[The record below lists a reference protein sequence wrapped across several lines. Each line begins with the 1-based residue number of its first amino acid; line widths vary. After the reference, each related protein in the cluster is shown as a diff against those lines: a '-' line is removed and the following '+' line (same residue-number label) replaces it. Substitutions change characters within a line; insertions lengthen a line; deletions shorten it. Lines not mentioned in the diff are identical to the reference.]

1 MKRKLSNVFPYTNT
15 RAPVQTDSQTHTH
28 VRVYTPTHIHT
39 RAHRNTHT
47 PIHKCSQT
55 SSALWCKIFG
65 QHVIRFYYISTS
77 SGCLYFPFLS
87 CILCDQVC
95 RHLQWNLCSALGGY
109 RSLLLS
115 FFFLPL
121 FLPSFIL
128 QYSCTLQCG
137 FILPDLQL

>member
-1 MKRKLSNVFPYTNT
+1 MFSHPQTHVRPYK
-15 RAPVQTDSQTHTH
+15 QTGKHTHTH

-39 RAHRNTHT
+39 RAQRNTHT

-65 QHVIRFYYISTS
+65 QHVICFYYISTS
-77 SGCLYFPFLS
+77 SGCLSFPFVS
-87 CILCDQVC
+87 CILCHQVC
-95 RHLQWNLCSALGGY
+95 RHLQWTLPSCSALGGY

-115 FFFLPL
+115 FFFLPF

-137 FILPDLQL
+137 FILPDLQI